1 MAGAVGTAKSRGSL
15 AFRPTMC
22 QFRMYSHTR
31 SSVHSSVFGQADK
44 TVPDFYSSV
53 CNSFGIDPA
62 TECSPGSFGVVLG
75 GGVAAG
81 QDPLGE
87 GSPCQNTHGGPVHN
101 AHQQVMNGLDEPI
114 PRLYVAG
121 ELGGVFGHLYLAGGN
136 LAECFVG
143 GWTAGRHAAGLD
155 PW

>member
-1 MAGAVGTAKSRGSL
+1 MW
-15 AFRPTMC
+15 
-22 QFRMYSHTR
+22 
-31 SSVHSSVFGQADK
+31 
-44 TVPDFYSSV
+44 
-53 CNSFGIDPA
+53 
-62 TECSPGSFGVVLG
+62 
-75 GGVAAG
+75 
-81 QDPLGE
+81 PLR
-87 GSPCQNTHGGPVHN
+87 QNDRGGPVNN
-101 AHQQVMNGLDEPI
+101 AHQQVMKGLDEPI